1 MTLARRFFILL
12 TAVGCAGQ
20 APPASGATSA
30 SPRLVSPESVIV
42 VPFRTQWLQPAT
54 AEFPHYPTGPR
65 NAGVEARV
73 VAAFVINQRGQ
84 VELPTISFIDVG
96 VESDFHDAVC
106 EFLRRAVFRWTSHAP
121 ARGLVMMPFDF
132 TLGNTRITKS
142 LPPMP
147 DLKSTTAELGAYSPQ
162 QLVDWL
168 QARPHCH

>member
-1 MTLARRFFILL
+1 MTLARPFVILL
-12 TAVGCAGQ
+12 AAVGCAVQ
-20 APPASGATSA
+20 APPSSVATST

-42 VPFRTQWLQPAT
+42 VPFRAQWLEPAT

-73 VAAFVINQRGQ
+73 LAAFVINQQGQ

-106 EFLRRAVFRWTSHAP
+106 DLLRRAAFQWSSHAP
-121 ARGLVMMPFDF
+121 ARGLIVMPFDF
-132 TLGNTRITKS
+132 TLGNTRITKP
-142 LPPMP
+142 LPPMR
-147 DLKSTTAELGAYSPQ
+147 DLAPITTELAAYSPP
-162 QLVDWL
+162 QLVEWL